1 MIDMHAHWR
10 PAELVDALRARTKEP
25 RIVRN
30 QDGSEVLKSRIGE
43 EPLSKAFDH
52 VEFHLA
58 RMDRQGVNTS
68 VLSLLGAFCWI
79 ESQPVEVSLP
89 LCKMVNDAL
98 SGLCQNHAG
107 RFSAF
112 AALPLVDISAAAA
125 EFERALTLPGVV
137 GAQVPGNGFLTKKA
151 AENMRPLLEVANR
164 QRAIVFIH
172 HGPLPGDTFP
182 KVSGDTD
189 NARRRNGTLD
199 MQASLSSVMV
209 TLCLTDYLAP
219 YPEATVL
226 VHNLGGNIPYEI
238 ERMDHRC
245 LLDTPQEELPSSRF
259 RRAKVYVDCNSF
271 GPGAIEA
278 AVRLY
283 GAERIVCGTDGTEF
297 GCEWTSKAL
306 AEANIDED
314 ARAKILR
321 RAGIGARNA
330 LAAVGALT
338 GLWIVNFGDESTGTI
353 IVVLS
358 TIYMLLA
365 SLFMGV
371 ADLLGYWLPRK
382 GSIKGT
388 AASSVLPAIAL
399 IAIAVTT

>member
-10 PAELVDALRARTKEP
+10 PAELIDALRARTKEP
-25 RIVRN
+25 QIVRN
-30 QDGSEVLKSRIGE
+30 QGGVEVVKSRIGE
-43 EPLSKAFDH
+43 DPVSKAFDD

-89 LCKMVNDAL
+89 LCRMVNDAL
-98 SGLCQNHAG
+98 SGLCQKYQG
-107 RFSAF
+107 RFNAF
-112 AALPLVDISAAAA
+112 AALPLMDMSAAAA
-125 EFERALTLPGVV
+125 EFERALALPGVV
-137 GAQVPGNGFLTKKA
+137 GAQVPGNGFLTKKD

-164 QRAIVFIH
+164 HRAIVFIH
-172 HGPLPGDTFP
+172 HGPLPGDKFP
-182 KVSGDTD
+182 RVAGDTD
-189 NARRRNGTLD
+189 NARRRNGTLE

-219 YPEATVL
+219 YADATVL

-238 ERMDHRC
+238 ERMDHRQ
-245 LLDTPQEELPSSRF
+245 LLDTPNEELPSSRF

-306 AEANIDED
+306 ADAQIGED
-314 ARAKILR
+314 AREKILR
-321 RAGIGARNA
+321 GNA
-330 LAAVGALT
+330 AAMMSRLAKIEQRET
-338 GLWIVNFGDESTGTI
+338 
-353 IVVLS
+353 
-358 TIYMLLA
+358 
-365 SLFMGV
+365 V
-371 ADLLGYWLPRK
+371 A
-382 GSIKGT
+382 
-388 AASSVLPAIAL
+388 A
-399 IAIAVTT
+399 

>member
-1 MIDMHAHWR
+1 MIDVHAHWR
-10 PAELVDALRARTKEP
+10 PAELIDALRARTKEP

-30 QDGSEVLKSRIGE
+30 QDGVEMLKSRIGE
-43 EPLSKAFDH
+43 EPVSKAFDD
-52 VEFHLA
+52 VGFHLA

-89 LCKMVNDAL
+89 LCRMVNDAL
-98 SGLCQNHAG
+98 SGLCQKYE
-107 RFSAF
+107 RFNAF
-112 AALPLVDISAAAA
+112 AALPLVDMSVAAA
-125 EFERALTLPGVV
+125 EFERALALPGVV
-137 GAQVPGNGFLTKKA
+137 GAQVPGNGFLTKKD

-164 QRAIVFIH
+164 HRAIVFIH
-172 HGPLPGDTFP
+172 HGPLPGDKFP
-182 KVSGDTD
+182 KVGGDTD

-219 YPEATVL
+219 YTDATVL

-238 ERMDHRC
+238 ERMDHRS
-245 LLDTPQEELPSSRF
+245 LLDSAKEELPSSRF
-259 RRAKVYVDCNSF
+259 RRAKVFVDCNSF

-306 AEANIDED
+306 ADAQIDED
-314 ARAKILR
+314 AREKILH
-321 RAGIGARNA
+321 RNA
-330 LAAVGALT
+330 AAMMSRLAKVT
-338 GLWIVNFGDESTGTI
+338 QRE
-353 IVVLS
+353 
-358 TIYMLLA
+358 
-365 SLFMGV
+365 
-371 ADLLGYWLPRK
+371 
-382 GSIKGT
+382 T
-388 AASSVLPAIAL
+388 AAA
-399 IAIAVTT
+399 